1 MKKIC
6 LAVMALA
13 LLTFAIQG
21 CGRKEKSEGEN
32 PPASSGSGDA
42 AAVNAGDSRAVVT
55 VNGQKVTETEVAQE
69 TKLMVQQMGGR
80 VDPAQLQSM
89 TQDIRRQAVTNIV
102 NRTLLRQAADREG
115 MTVTEAQEQSRIGE
129 IKANFSDEASFNSQL
144 ENSGLTMESFKKEI
158 QYSIK
163 IETLIEKMTAGL
175 PKATESDAREFYDSN
190 PDRFITP
197 ERIKASH
204 VLIKVAPEDND
215 LMKEEKRKRIEDVHR
230 RLAGGEDFAKVASEN
245 SECPSSASG
254 GDLGYFSRG
263 QMVKQFEDAAFALKT
278 GQLSGVV
285 ETRFG
290 FHVIKVTEKEDAKAT
305 SFEDVKTDIVGFID
319 NQKKQQE
326 IERYVN
332 ALRDLAKIEYADS
345 SAGSL

>member
-6 LAVMALA
+6 VAVMALA
-13 LLTFAIQG
+13 LLTFAFQG
-21 CGRKEKSEGEN
+21 CGKKEKTEGGTPETSE
-32 PPASSGSGDA
+32 SGNAALAGGDEA
-42 AAVNAGDSRAVVT
+42 KTVVT
-55 VNGQKVTETEVAQE
+55 VNGHKISESEVAQE
-69 TKLMVQQMGGR
+69 TRLMIQQMGGR
-80 VDPAQLQSM
+80 VDPVQLQSM
-89 TQDIRRQAVTNIV
+89 TSAIREQALTNIV
-102 NRTLLRQAADREG
+102 NRTLLREAADKEG
-115 MTVTEAQEQSRIGE
+115 MTVTEAQEQGRISE
-129 IKANFSDEASFNSQL
+129 IKANFADEAAFNTQL
-144 ENSGLTMESFKKEI
+144 ETSGLTMDSFKKEI
-158 QYSIK
+158 RYSIK
-163 IETLIEKMTAGL
+163 IEALIDKMTNGL
-175 PKATESDAREFYDSN
+175 PKATEADAKEFYDSN
-190 PDRFITP
+190 PDRFMTP

-215 LMKEEKRKRIEDVHR
+215 LVKAEKRKKIEDIHR

-254 GDLGYFSRG
+254 GDLGFFSRG

-278 GQLSGVV
+278 GQLSGIV

-290 FHVIKVTEKEDAKAT
+290 FHVIKVTEKEDAKTT

-326 IERYVN
+326 VERYVN

-345 SAGSL
+345 SAGSI